1 MNRFG
6 KKYGFAVSLLSAV
19 LFVLASTL
27 ADFLAGMDVTAVLAY
42 RFGMWYLSQIPV
54 DIGHYLEDEWL
65 NVRNFKKGGFLSLHN
80 IALNNEHH
88 HFYPKGILLKSE
100 LTIVSEILAML
111 PAFLGSV
118 IILYFFGYDMSSV
131 TKPLEVWSHIFFVIF
146 NHAQCH
152 CHPSQK
158 YAVIRFAHD
167 HLRWFVKNS
176 DHHREHHLQG
186 NAGFSGCA
194 MDVNDWILDAIGAWL
209 KRQCG
214 VEHLYPGKKPFAEYR
229 AHWSGRMEAFYER
242 QTRGE
247 SFSEAEKADMLE
259 HVQEVLRAFI
269 GKTQS
274 DPYWAGDRRRPTS
287 ANLPAASASRRS
299 LEYLP
304 GFSRSFFQILCA
316 VSAEITRRVVRS
328 SLCEGVVGSSPDWLS
343 FNFTTSLFVAP
354 GAKDTTGPH
363 PSQS

>member
-1 MNRFG
+1 
-6 KKYGFAVSLLSAV
+6 
-19 LFVLASTL
+19 
-27 ADFLAGMDVTAVLAY
+27 
-42 RFGMWYLSQIPV
+42 
-54 DIGHYLEDEWL
+54 
-65 NVRNFKKGGFLSLHN
+65 
-80 IALNNEHH
+80 
-88 HFYPKGILLKSE
+88 
-100 LTIVSEILAML
+100 
-111 PAFLGSV
+111 
-118 IILYFFGYDMSSV
+118 
-131 TKPLEVWSHIFFVIF
+131 
-146 NHAQCH
+146 
-152 CHPSQK
+152 
-158 YAVIRFAHD
+158 
-167 HLRWFVKNS
+167 
-176 DHHREHHLQG
+176 
-186 NAGFSGCA
+186 

-259 HVQEVLRAFI
+259 HVQEVLHAFI
-269 GKTQS
+269 GKTQF

-343 FNFTTSLFVAP
+343 FNFTTSLLVAP
-354 GAKDTTGPH
+354 GAKDTRGAH
-363 PSQS
+363 QSQS